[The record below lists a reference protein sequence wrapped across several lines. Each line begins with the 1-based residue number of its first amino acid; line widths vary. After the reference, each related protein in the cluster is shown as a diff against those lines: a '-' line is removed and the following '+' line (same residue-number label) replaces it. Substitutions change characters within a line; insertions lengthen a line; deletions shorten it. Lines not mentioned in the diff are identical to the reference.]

1 MKKRQLTVEEYKNP
15 SGCYTI
21 TVNNARYQ
29 ENFLQKIH
37 QVLKAFSDDGELFF
51 GFYRTDGLNLTAERQ
66 KELEKEIPNLFR
78 EDGGIKK
85 LNDYVSVARIKES
98 DRIFDHLMSI
108 FDYYLETVLFYS
120 SGKWEDFRL
129 VYADYQKHSTEEL
142 ILNGFTKVLFY
153 YSDSG
158 DFSVCFNPGA
168 YHADDVRRLIEE
180 IFYKN
185 KGS

>member
-1 MKKRQLTVEEYKNP
+1 MKKRQLTVEEYVNP
-15 SGCYTI
+15 SGSHTI

-29 ENFLQKIH
+29 EHFSQKIH
-37 QVLKAFSDDGELFF
+37 QMLKAFSDDGELFF

-66 KELEKEIPNLFR
+66 KELEKEIPKLFR

-85 LNDYVSVARIKES
+85 LNDYVAVARIEES
-98 DRIFDHLMSI
+98 DRIPDRLISI
-108 FDYYLETVLFYS
+108 FDYFLETVLFYA
-120 SGKWEDFRL
+120 SGRWEDFRL
-129 VYADYQKHSTEEL
+129 FYADYQKHSAEEL
-142 ILNGFTKVLFY
+142 LFNGFAKVLFY

-158 DFSVCFNPGA
+158 DFSVCFHPES

-185 KGS
+185 KRS